1 MLLCCCSFF
10 ASSAWTRLLSLAF
23 ISLSGAMRKLL
34 STLFRSFC
42 SIQSVDAHCN
52 NNSLDWHLMR
62 PHEKVVRWKYLARRH
77 SKGKMFVIQH
87 IHRQTNTFEWLKH
100 IRTISHS
107 FLSFFLHLLCIEH
120 CSMNSGTS
128 VDGKVA
134 AMKKRRGENQRPASK
149 AIISSIMIAI
159 TVIITYD

>member
-1 MLLCCCSFF
+1 
-10 ASSAWTRLLSLAF
+10 
-23 ISLSGAMRKLL
+23 MRRLL

-52 NNSLDWHLMR
+52 NNSLDWHLMW
-62 PHEKVVRWKYLARRH
+62 PHERAVRWEYLARRYA
-77 SKGKMFVIQH
+77 KGKMFVIQH
-87 IHRQTNTFEWLKH
+87 TQTNQHVEWLKH
-100 IRTISHS
+100 IRIISHS
-107 FLSFFLHLLCIEH
+107 FLLSLFLSLFACA
-120 CSMNSGTS
+120 MNSGTS

-134 AMKKRRGENQRPASK
+134 AMKKVRGENQRPASK